1 MSFLLYISGL
11 ILIGSVA
18 WLVVVPFF
26 RPRQDTLAPVEPDNQ
41 QNLLERWERQK
52 KEAYAAIK
60 EAEFDRQTGK
70 LTEEDYDFLRNK
82 YEARALEAL
91 TQLDQPQ
98 QEEAGQREAGQE
110 AAQPTVAAQQPVL
123 PSES

>member
-1 MSFLLYISGL
+1 MSFVLYVSGL

-18 WLVVVPFF
+18 WLVAAPLF
-26 RPRQDTLAPVEPDNQ
+26 RPRRDMPPSIESEYSRNL
-41 QNLLERWERQK
+41 QNSIDRWERQK

-70 LTEEDYDFLRNK
+70 LTQEDYDFLREK
-82 YEARALEAL
+82 YEARALEAMA
-91 TQLDQPQ
+91 QLDQPQ
-98 QEEAGQREAGQE
+98 QKEAGQE
-110 AAQPTVAAQQPVL
+110 ETQATVPEQQPVL